1 MVAAV
6 LKLRLRPGGVAL
18 IALAIRDEVSPC
30 MRKLKAD
37 APHGAAAHHDAPAP
51 DHIVMPLQ

>member
-18 IALAIRDEVSPC
+18 IALAIRDEVSSC

-37 APHGAAAHHDAPAP
+37 APHAA
-51 DHIVMPLQ
+51 